1 MQLAN
6 AGDTGDVGLIPSLG
20 RSSGVGNGNPLQYSC
35 LENSMERE
43 DWWATAH
50 GIQRAEQTEQLSI
63 QRANILF
70 LESVEL
76 FGIS

>member
-1 MQLAN
+1 
-6 AGDTGDVGLIPSLG
+6 
-20 RSSGVGNGNPLQYSC
+20 
-35 LENSMERE
+35 MERE